1 MDLNLERK
9 SKHFLSV
16 QIEHTKSCNPKHYIL
31 NKLKYKVIDQSSR
44 SKAVRSA
51 F

>member
-1 MDLNLERK
+1 MEPNLERK

-16 QIEHTKSCNPKHYIL
+16 QIEHTKSCKPKHYIL
-31 NKLKYKVIDQSSR
+31 NKLKYKVMGQSSR
-44 SKAVRSA
+44 SKVARSA